1 MVQACPNTDDSKH
14 GKQWEHCSGYH
25 YDEKTIIGFSH
36 THLSGTGCEDMGDIL
51 IMPVTGEPGFD
62 PGLKEDSRS
71 GYRSAFSH
79 DTEEAHAPLQ
89 LHEATLHLPGGKTF
103 TIKAVGLSETA
114 KYVKPVSL
122 NGETI
127 DLKTLTYDQI
137 MAGGELI
144 YQMTETI

>member
-1 MVQACPNTDDSKH
+1 MVQTGPNTDDSKQ

-79 DTEEAHAPLQ
+79 DTEEAHPGYYKVKLDDYGILA
-89 LHEATLHLPGGKTF
+89 EMMAT
-103 TIKAVGLSETA
+103 
-114 KYVKPVSL
+114 
-122 NGETI
+122 
-127 DLKTLTYDQI
+127 
-137 MAGGELI
+137 
-144 YQMTETI
+144 